1 MNKKFLKIFRK
12 HENLNFKFK
21 MDEVKII
28 QRFGNVT
35 YIEKYGIPLGI
46 TDNLELYKSDSDRLI
61 KINNEQLTKIYEF
74 LHFIQ
79 INTCEELHLEDL
91 RYLPQ
96 TDSIH
101 ISIDNENTDHLFRG
115 EFTDIV
121 YLFIHMYDKNTD
133 MYDYEVYIDK
143 ITINI
148 TDFDRLKNIMK
159 LYPSIFNIKN
169 KVLCKFAD

>member
-79 INTCEELHLEDL
+79 INT
-91 RYLPQ
+91 Q
-96 TDSIH
+96 Q
-101 ISIDNENTDHLFRG
+101 F
-115 EFTDIV
+115 
-121 YLFIHMYDKNTD
+121 
-133 MYDYEVYIDK
+133 
-143 ITINI
+143 
-148 TDFDRLKNIMK
+148 
-159 LYPSIFNIKN
+159 
-169 KVLCKFAD
+169 